1 MAGRRSPS
9 PARREPPMAGLGVDA
24 TGGPV
29 IDPTQNVL
37 DLVNAAIQRQDDLR
51 EADQRLREADLRR
64 TEQLAEL
71 RSQYDGLLREAESKR
86 IDAIRAVDVGAVQR
100 AAEVQLTQAS
110 TLAAQVATSAETLR
124 ASVVVAAQ
132 AQADLVTKSLV
143 PIQQQ
148 VADILTAIADLRRV
162 QYEQAGQ
169 RAQVVETRDVRG
181 ESRLNVGT
189 MISLVVAVLAV
200 IAYFTK

>member
-1 MAGRRSPS
+1 MT
-9 PARREPPMAGLGVDA
+9 ARRAAKPEPEPGLAVDSA
-24 TGGPV
+24 GGPV
-29 IDPTQNVL
+29 VDPTKNVL
-37 DLVNAAIQRQDDLR
+37 DFVAAAIRRQDDLR
-51 EADQRLREADLRR
+51 EADQRLRDSDLRR
-64 TEQLAEL
+64 TEQMAEL

-181 ESRLNVGT
+181 ETRLNLGT
-189 MISLVVAVLAV
+189 IIALVVAVIAAV
-200 IAYFTK
+200 GYFTK

>member
-1 MAGRRSPS
+1 M
-9 PARREPPMAGLGVDA
+9 V
-24 TGGPV
+24 
-29 IDPTQNVL
+29 DPTRNVL
-37 DLVNAAIQRQDDLR
+37 DLVAAAIQRQDDLR
-51 EADQRLREADLRR
+51 DADRRLQVAEQRRADQM
-64 TEQLAEL
+64 AEL

-132 AQADLVTKSLV
+132 AQADLVSKSLV

-148 VADILTAIADLRRV
+148 VADILIALADLRRV

-181 ESRLNVGT
+181 ESRLTLSTVVA
-189 MISLVVAVLAV
+189 LVVAAIAVL
-200 IAYFTK
+200 AYFTK

>member
-1 MAGRRSPS
+1 MAPTSRSQRRRPQPES
-9 PARREPPMAGLGVDA
+9 GLGVDA
-24 TGGPV
+24 AGGPV
-29 IDPTQNVL
+29 VDPTRNVL
-37 DLVNAAIQRQDDLR
+37 DLVAAAIQRQDDLR
-51 EADQRLREADLRR
+51 DADRRLQVAEQRRADQM
-64 TEQLAEL
+64 AEL

-132 AQADLVTKSLV
+132 AQADLVSKSLV

-148 VADILTAIADLRRV
+148 VADILIALADLRRV

-181 ESRLNVGT
+181 ESRLTLSTVVA
-189 MISLVVAVLAV
+189 LVVAAIAVL
-200 IAYFTK
+200 AYFTK